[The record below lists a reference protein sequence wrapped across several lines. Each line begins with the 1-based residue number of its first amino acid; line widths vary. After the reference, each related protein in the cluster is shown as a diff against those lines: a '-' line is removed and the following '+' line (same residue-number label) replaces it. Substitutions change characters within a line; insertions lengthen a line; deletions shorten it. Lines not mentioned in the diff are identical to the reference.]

1 MANGNSTIHSSDD
14 ECSGKHSNMSKHS
27 RLNSHGDMN
36 NNVNGPAKI
45 KVGVLGATGAVGQRF
60 VQMLQGHPWFEIT
73 ALFASERSAGKRYA
87 DACSWNLRGDMPE
100 ALRDVVLQACVPGA
114 DCQLVFSALP
124 STNATEIERAFA
136 EAGYGVCSNARNYR
150 YEADVP
156 LLIPEVNP
164 EHLGLLE
171 IQKRKRGWDGFIT
184 TNPNCST
191 THLVSALH
199 PLHVAF
205 GVTKVF
211 VVTMQAISG
220 AGYPGVSSMDILD
233 NVVPYI
239 SGEEEKMEQKEPQKL
254 LGRFDGETV
263 QYADFVVSAHCN
275 RVPVRNGH
283 LEAVSVEF
291 ASKPT
296 EAELLQ
302 AWQEYRP
309 LAQQLNLPSAPQ
321 PAILYYTAQ
330 DRPQPRLDRLAGT
343 VPGMATVVGRLR
355 PDPLL
360 HYKFMV
366 LGHNTIRGAA
376 GGSLLNAELLVAQGY
391 LGTEAA
397 ALAQAVQ
404 LA

>member
-1 MANGNSTIHSSDD
+1 MDKGS
-14 ECSGKHSNMSKHS
+14 
-27 RLNSHGDMN
+27 
-36 NNVNGPAKI
+36 KI

-73 ALFASERSAGKRYA
+73 ALCASERSAGKRYA
-87 DACSWNLRGDMPE
+87 DACNWNLRGDMP
-100 ALRDVVLQACVPGA
+100 AHLRDVVLEDCTPGV
-114 DCQLVFSALP
+114 DCQIVFSALP
-124 STNATEIERAFA
+124 ATTAGEIEAAFA
-136 EAGYGVCSNARNYR
+136 TAGYAVCSNSRNHR
-150 YEADVP
+150 YDADVP

-164 EHLGLLE
+164 EHLGLIPL
-171 IQKRKRGWDGFIT
+171 QQRNRGWRGFIA

-199 PLHVAF
+199 PLHVRF
-205 GVTKVF
+205 GVKKVF

-233 NVVPYI
+233 NVVPFI
-239 SGEEEKMEQKEPQKL
+239 GGEEEKMEQKEPQKL
-254 LGRFDGETV
+254 LGTFDGAQV
-263 QYADFVVSAHCN
+263 RYADMVVSAHCN

-291 ASKPT
+291 AEQPT
-296 EAELLQ
+296 VEEIKQ
-302 AWQEYRP
+302 AWREYNP
-309 LAQQLNLPSAPQ
+309 LAQQLGLPSAPQ
-321 PAILYYTAQ
+321 PAIIYHEAA

-355 PDPLL
+355 PDPLF
-360 HYKFMV
+360 HHKFMA

-376 GGSLLNAELLVAQGY
+376 GGSLLNAELIVAQGY

-397 ALAQAVQ
+397 AVAQSLAMA
-404 LA
+404 

>member
-1 MANGNSTIHSSDD
+1 
-14 ECSGKHSNMSKHS
+14 
-27 RLNSHGDMN
+27 MN
-36 NNVNGPAKI
+36 NKI

-73 ALFASERSAGKRYA
+73 ALCASERSAGKRYA
-87 DACSWNLRGDMPE
+87 DACNWNLRGDMP
-100 ALRDVVLQACVPGA
+100 AHLRDVILQECEPTV
-114 DCQLVFSALP
+114 DCRLVFSALP
-124 STNATEIERAFA
+124 ASSATDIEMAFA
-136 EAGYGVCSNARNYR
+136 QAGYIVCSNARSYR

-164 EHLGLLE
+164 EHLALID
-171 IQKRKRGWDGFIT
+171 IQRRDRGWDGFIT

-199 PLHVAF
+199 PLHTAF
-205 GVTKVF
+205 GIKKVF

-254 LGRFDGETV
+254 LGTFDGSSIR
-263 QYADFVVSAHCN
+263 YADFVVSAHCN

-291 ASKPT
+291 ERKPT
-296 EAELLQ
+296 EEEIVA
-302 AWQEYRP
+302 AWREYNP
-309 LAQQLNLPSAPQ
+309 LAQQLKLPSAPQ
-321 PAILYYTAQ
+321 PALYYTDAA
-330 DRPQPRLDRLAGT
+330 DRPQPRLDRMAGT
-343 VPGMATVVGRLR
+343 VPGMATVIGRLR
-355 PDPLL
+355 PDPLF
-360 HYKFMV
+360 HYKFLV

-376 GGSLLNAELLVAQGY
+376 GGSLLNAELLVARGY
-391 LGTEAA
+391 LGQEAA
-397 ALAQAVQ
+397 ALAGA
-404 LA
+404 LERA